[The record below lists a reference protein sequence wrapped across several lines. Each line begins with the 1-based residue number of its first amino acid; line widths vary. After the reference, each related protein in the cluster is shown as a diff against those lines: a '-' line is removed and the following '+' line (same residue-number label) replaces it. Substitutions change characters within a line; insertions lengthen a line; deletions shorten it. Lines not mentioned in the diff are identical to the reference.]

1 VSDAVP
7 QAQPTAPSTVRAAAG
22 LVFAEAIALLVAAVA
37 LLVLIA
43 IHTTTR
49 LWAAFAVV
57 GFAVAG
63 AALLS
68 LCARGLLRLRPSA
81 RTPVVLIQ
89 LLTLP
94 VTYSLALQAGH
105 LLVGGPILV
114 AALAV
119 LALLFT
125 PSARHALDRVL

>member
-1 VSDAVP
+1 
-7 QAQPTAPSTVRAAAG
+7 
-22 LVFAEAIALLVAAVA
+22 
-37 LLVLIA
+37 
-43 IHTTTR
+43 
-49 LWAAFAVV
+49 
-57 GFAVAG
+57 
-63 AALLS
+63 
-68 LCARGLLRLRPSA
+68 
-81 RTPVVLIQ
+81 VVLIQ